1 MGPWHPALAS
11 LWAQA
16 QPEALSTGAAP
27 PRLPYH
33 ELVGV
38 WAWGSDPSLSRASRH
53 QNFYGNPR
61 DFEMLLHISKKHH
74 MSQIKHGPH
83 WPPVL
88 TRGRGRSVLCALVG
102 AVLLGPLQGGA
113 LCSCLGAWFPSHR
126 TNRWAPVP
134 SRPALYWPPA
144 EGREVRQLSAHDLGC
159 HLLGSSPCQASAR
172 CCQAAASSLAGRGG
186 VPPSGALCPAAA
198 RRGW

>member
-1 MGPWHPALAS
+1 MASSPGLTMG
-11 LWAQA
+11 
-16 QPEALSTGAAP
+16 TGPTRGFVHRGGPFSAP
-27 PRLPYH
+27 LTMSWWECGPGA
-33 ELVGV
+33 VI
-38 WAWGSDPSLSRASRH
+38 PSLSRASRY

-74 MSQIKHGPH
+74 MSQIKHVPH

-88 TRGRGRSVLCALVG
+88 TRGRGRSVLYALVG

-126 TNRWAPVP
+126 TTQWATVP
-134 SRPALYWPPA
+134 SHPALYWAPA
-144 EGREVRQLSAHDLGC
+144 EGREVRQLSARDLGC
-159 HLLGSSPCQASAR
+159 HLLGSSPCQASAC